1 MTHIVTLFIAYQIPL
16 FRFGLRSVLERS
28 GMQVVGE
35 SVEPEQILDLVS
47 TLQPHVVL
55 ISAGL
60 SSPTYTTVEV
70 VTELWR
76 ESRCGIMVFDPA
88 PSEER
93 LFRFLMAGAAAYE
106 SCTLTTPDL
115 VERVQQVAEG
125 HYLISSTVLH
135 ATFAQCTAKS
145 VPAEPTQE
153 GREDSEQETSAGISD
168 REITVLKYLMQGYSN
183 KQIARYLQISDQ
195 TVKNH
200 VTSINRKLHAPDR
213 TAAVVQAL
221 RSGLLSLKDKPDHL
235 QGERTRP
242 EKTSQIVPK
251 KAVGSRAHPYARASH
266 A

>member
-1 MTHIVTLFIAYQIPL
+1 MTHIITLFIAHQIPL
-16 FRFGLRSVLERS
+16 FRFGLRSVLEHS

-35 SVEPEQILDLVS
+35 SVEPEQILEAVS
-47 TLQPHVVL
+47 TLHPHVVL
-55 ISAGL
+55 FDAGL

-76 ESRCGIMVFDPA
+76 ESRCGIIVFDPA

-106 SCTLTTPDL
+106 SCTLTTPHL
-115 VERVQQVAEG
+115 IERVRRVAEG
-125 HYLISSTVLH
+125 HYLISSAILH
-135 ATFAQCTAKS
+135 ATFANAAVKARPME
-145 VPAEPTQE
+145 PAQE
-153 GREDSEQETSAGISD
+153 GREDSEQETGAGVSD

-200 VTSINRKLHAPDR
+200 VTSINRKLHAHDR

-235 QGERTRP
+235 LEHHRS
-242 EKTSQIVPK
+242 EKTPQVV
-251 KAVGSRAHPYARASH
+251 AGSAAASPAHPYALTTH